1 MLATLIPMFDKNMIV
16 MGYSVF
22 AQRDNLLLDPIKSGS
37 GYLDSAMRIEG
48 MDIIN
53 NMGLDTLVDNRQ
65 VFLYVGNVSLFTDI
79 KGQGATPTNRIVI
92 LIDHSVKPEEQ
103 YVERIKA
110 LRAQGYKFA
119 IKGIPLNELGNYKA
133 IIDLMDYM
141 FLNHL
146 RVNIVQAKKLFN
158 TIYPNVKLCAVNVG
172 TQEEYDALKETG
184 GFELYEG
191 EFFRLPRHS
200 QDTELAPLKVTYL
213 ELLKIVNN
221 PDFDLTKA
229 ADTIGRDPALVLS
242 LLKIVNNMTVN
253 SGITSV
259 RNAAAMMGQ
268 KELKR
273 WINTAV
279 TKELCSDRPSEV
291 TRMSLIRARFAEN
304 LAPVFN
310 KAGLSQELFLMGLFS
325 VLDIILEKP
334 MEECLESI
342 NVSKAIRDALVE
354 KKGEMAEI
362 LNFMKEYENASWQE
376 VSRLGLLGNINLDA
390 VYEAYLSA
398 LSWYK
403 DLISL

>member
-16 MGYSVF
+16 RGYSVF

-53 NMGLDTLVDNRQ
+53 SMGLDSLVDNRE
-65 VFLYVGNVSLFTDI
+65 VFLSVGNVSLFTDI
-79 KGQGATPTNRIVI
+79 KGQGANPPGRIVI

-103 YVERIKA
+103 YVDRIKE
-110 LRAQGYKFA
+110 LRRQGFKFA
-119 IKGIPLNELGNYKA
+119 IKGIPLNELGDYKP
-133 IIDLMDYM
+133 IIDAMDYM
-141 FLNHL
+141 FLNHH
-146 RVNIVQAKKLFN
+146 RVNITNAKKLFN
-158 TIYPNVKLCAVNVG
+158 TIYPNVQLCAVSVG

-200 QDTELAPLKVTYL
+200 KDTELAPLKVTYL
-213 ELLKIVNN
+213 ELLKLVNDD
-221 PDFDLTKA
+221 DFDLTKA
-229 ADTIGRDPALVLS
+229 ADIIGRDPALVLS

-304 LAPVFN
+304 LAAVFDEQ
-310 KAGLSQELFLMGLFS
+310 GLSQELFLMGLFS

-334 MEECLESI
+334 LEECLESI
-342 NVSKAIRDALVE
+342 NISKQIRDALVGG
-354 KKGEMAEI
+354 KGTMAKI
-362 LNFMKEYENASWQE
+362 FNFLKEYENASWQE
-376 VSRLGLLGNINLDA
+376 VSRLALLGDINLDA
-390 VYEAYLSA
+390 VYDAYLAA
-398 LSWYK
+398 LSWYR

>member
-342 NVSKAIRDALVE
+342 NVSKAIRDALVGQ
-354 KKGEMAEI
+354 KGEMAEI